1 MDAHLLDRVAVDAT
15 AEHAKRLVARKP
27 GHGHRLTADVL
38 FKYTQP
44 HHPSDTKNRPKK
56 MRCELD
62 ASPMPSTEYAYLLSF
77 DDFDEFSE
85 AAIAWDLDF
94 RPLRSPNAPTRL
106 IQIGGPEL
114 QIGRVQLGC
123 LCDQSGSTPIGFRTF
138 AIPLTYSSPFDWA
151 HQSTDGDT
159 LLVFGTDRE
168 LAAASQPGF
177 DVYTVSLSE
186 AALAACEAG
195 RRLLDFGRASG
206 TLISCRTVDM
216 DRLRTSVAALLGDV
230 LAADRTADSRF
241 IPPGFPTEL
250 AGLLWQTIAG
260 ASGPSSPRLAVRSRS
275 RILARARDWVLANPA
290 SALSVTAMSHETG
303 VAERSLRRAFVEHF
317 GVPPNEYLRAMRLI
331 GVRRQLQQPEPAKR
345 SIAEVAGE
353 FGFWH
358 TSQFA
363 ADYRRLFGE
372 LPSKTLANSL
382 STTKSG

>member
-1 MDAHLLDRVAVDAT
+1 
-15 AEHAKRLVARKP
+15 
-27 GHGHRLTADVL
+27 
-38 FKYTQP
+38 
-44 HHPSDTKNRPKK
+44 
-56 MRCELD
+56 
-62 ASPMPSTEYAYLLSF
+62 MPSTEYAYLLNF

-94 RPLRSPNAPTRL
+94 RPLRSPNTPTRL
-106 IQIGGPEL
+106 TQVGGPEL
-114 QIGRVQLGC
+114 QIGRAQLGC

-138 AIPLTYSSPFDWA
+138 GIPLIGSSPFDWA

-186 AALAACEAG
+186 TALAACEAG
-195 RRLLDFGRASG
+195 HRLLDFGRAGG
-206 TLISCRTVDM
+206 TLINCRTVDM
-216 DRLRTSVAALLGDV
+216 DRLRTSIAALLGGV
-230 LAADRTADSRF
+230 LAAGRTTDSQV

-250 AGLLWQTIAG
+250 AGLLWQTIVG
-260 ASGPSSPRLAVRSRS
+260 AIGPSLPRLAVRSRS
-275 RILARARDWVLANPA
+275 SILTRARDWVLANPE
-290 SALSVTAMSHETG
+290 SALSVAAMSRETG
-303 VAERSLRRAFVEHF
+303 VAERSLRRAFVESF

-345 SIAEVAGE
+345 TIAEVAGT

-372 LPSKTLANSL
+372 LPSETLAKSL
-382 STTKSG
+382 ETTTRHD